1 MRIFSKIYKY
11 QQQNYDINYLVK
23 QKELIENEHRK
34 ICDMMNHI
42 YEKNKNMPIVYK
54 FDLMINKTF
63 KIILINL

>member
-1 MRIFSKIYKY
+1 
-11 QQQNYDINYLVK
+11 
-23 QKELIENEHRK
+23 
-34 ICDMMNHI
+34 MMNHI